1 MMVFLFFILPLLTRV
16 SNMKGKI
23 FYNNTLMQ
31 TIEIQDMEH
40 RILEAAKQVFVR
52 KGYDATKMGD
62 IAAEVGI
69 SRTALHYYFRTKE
82 LLFNAIFG
90 QLMDALLPNIRVIV
104 EKPTSCLEKIPEI
117 VEQYLSLLHAHPSF
131 PIFVVNELNRDPEH
145 LYQVILQTPSR
156 FEPLMQLQTLLQE
169 EMESGKLKKMPLV
182 YVVSTFFSLMVF
194 PLLMRNALTRVFL
207 DDDSRKFECFLQERK
222 VYIVDILVRM
232 LQPE

>member
-1 MMVFLFFILPLLTRV
+1 
-16 SNMKGKI
+16 
-23 FYNNTLMQ
+23 
-31 TIEIQDMEH
+31 
-40 RILEAAKQVFVR
+40 
-52 KGYDATKMGD
+52 
-62 IAAEVGI
+62 
-69 SRTALHYYFRTKE
+69 
-82 LLFNAIFG
+82 
-90 QLMDALLPNIRVIV
+90 MDALLPNIRVIV

-169 EMESGKLKKMPLV
+169 EMESGKLKKVPLV